1 MNQKENM
8 EESRESPS
16 VIANDNST
24 IWKGQYERAAEAV
37 VEAME
42 ATGRDLQVGPLFA
55 GRGGVEKVIRAEP
68 EDPMA
73 EDPVNQIQIILANH
87 PDQNHVQERMGR
99 FLNYQKQMS
108 QDGSLKEDFSGAI
121 MDGMQDLIS
130 RGEY

>member
-1 MNQKENM
+1 
-8 EESRESPS
+8 
-16 VIANDNST
+16 
-24 IWKGQYERAAEAV
+24 

-42 ATGRDLQVGPLFA
+42 ATGQELQVGPLFA

-87 PDQNHVQERMGR
+87 PDRNLVNSEATD
-99 FLNYQKQMS
+99 FVNLQKQMS
-108 QDGSLKEDFSGAI
+108 QGGSQTEDLYGAI
-121 MDGMQDLIS
+121 LDGMQDLIS

>member
-1 MNQKENM
+1 MDT
-8 EESRESPS
+8 
-16 VIANDNST
+16 NDNST

-42 ATGRDLQVGPLFA
+42 ATGQELQVGPLFA

-87 PDQNHVQERMGR
+87 PNQNAVKTEMRDI
-99 FLNYQKQMS
+99 LNIQKQIV
-108 QDGSLKEDFSGAI
+108 QDGSLKEDLYGEV
-121 MDGMQDLIS
+121 MDGMQELIN
-130 RGEY
+130 RAEY

>member
-1 MNQKENM
+1 MDT
-8 EESRESPS
+8 
-16 VIANDNST
+16 NDNST

-42 ATGRDLQVGPLFA
+42 ATGQELQVGPLFA

-87 PDQNHVQERMGR
+87 PNQNAVKTEMKDIMD
-99 FLNYQKQMS
+99 LQKQIL
-108 QDGSLKEDFSGAI
+108 QDGSLKEDLSGAI
-121 MDGMQDLIS
+121 MDGMQELIN
-130 RGEY
+130 RAEY